1 LLRRARAHGSIVGLA
16 LAACLGSFAASAR
29 AQVTREPV
37 SPYPDPKHFARGA
50 FGEAEA
56 GALVF
61 LGSGNRDLGPGAVI
75 GVRVGYEI
83 IRFVAIQIHGL
94 GSTHETR
101 FPGRPQAGQLV
112 QLFQASAELKL
123 QVRIRQLGIAAMGG
137 AGYAR
142 LSTNLLG
149 TTGLTDPDQRT
160 SQVLL
165 AGGGLDYHT
174 LSRHFS
180 FGVTGLWARYAAIA
194 VPGAITAT
202 AYARYTF

>member
-1 LLRRARAHGSIVGLA
+1 MIRRALLTGLTI
-16 LAACLGSFAASAR
+16 AACLGAAAPVY
-29 AQVTREPV
+29 AQVTREPL
-37 SPYPDPKHFARGA
+37 SPHPDPKSFARGL
-50 FGEAEA
+50 FGEAEI
-56 GALVF
+56 GTLVF
-61 LGSGNRDLGPGAVI
+61 LGGGNRDLGPGTVLGLRA
-75 GVRVGYEI
+75 GYEI
-83 IRFVAIQIHGL
+83 VRFVAIQLHGL

-101 FPGRPQAGQLV
+101 FPGRPQAGQLL
-112 QLFQASAELKL
+112 QLYQASAELKL
-123 QVRIRQLGIAAMGG
+123 QIRIRQVAVAAMGG

-149 TTGLTDPDQRT
+149 TTGLTDPDRRT

-180 FGVTGLWARYAAIA
+180 FGLCGLWARYAAIA